1 MPAQFLVKS
10 SLPSSHGLFDVWAFS
25 SVMEQMPHV
34 VMTTKDLDL
43 SKPVNLRIHSEC
55 MTGDVFGS
63 KRCDCGQQLHNALRY
78 IEEHSGV
85 LIYLRQEG
93 RGIGLVKKLEAYN
106 LQDRGMDTIEANVA
120 LGFSPDER
128 LYDDA
133 IAIALSLGIKSVRL
147 ISNNPEKLQALEEAN
162 IQVVDRI
169 FLPTEMFAE
178 NENYIRTKVNRMGHQ
193 FS

>member
-1 MPAQFLVKS
+1 
-10 SLPSSHGLFDVWAFS
+10 
-25 SVMEQMPHV
+25 
-34 VMTTKDLDL
+34 MTTKDLDL

>member
-25 SVMEQMPHV
+25 SAMEQMPHV
-34 VMTTKDLDL
+34 VMTTKELDL